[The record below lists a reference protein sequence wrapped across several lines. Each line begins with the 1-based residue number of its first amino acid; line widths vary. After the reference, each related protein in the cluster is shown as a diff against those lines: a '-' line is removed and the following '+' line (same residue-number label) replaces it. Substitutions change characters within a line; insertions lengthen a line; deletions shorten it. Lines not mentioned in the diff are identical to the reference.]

1 MDKSCKLAF
10 LTVFIIPVILITTLA
25 WLILGDKLV
34 NSKVIFGY
42 LNGISIMIVPTIVV
56 IAIGMTIKHFFFKKE

>member
-10 LTVFIIPVILITTLA
+10 LIIFIIPITIVTTIA
-25 WLILGDKLV
+25 WLMFGDKLV

-42 LNGISIMIVPTIVV
+42 LNGISIMIVPTLVV
-56 IAIGMTIKHFFFKKE
+56 IALGLVIKHFFFKKG

>member
-10 LTVFIIPVILITTLA
+10 LVIFIIPVTLVVALA
-25 WLILGDKLV
+25 WFLMGNNLV

-42 LNGISIMIVPTIVV
+42 LNGINI
-56 IAIGMTIKHFFFKKE
+56 

>member
-10 LTVFIIPVILITTLA
+10 LIIFIIPVTVITTIA
-25 WLILGDKLV
+25 WLIMGDKLV

-42 LNGISIMIVPTIVV
+42 LNGISIMIVPTVFV
-56 IAIGMTIKHFFFKKE
+56 IALGLTIKHFFFKKE